1 MAPNLFGNSAA
12 LYLEASQQANFSQD
26 KPVSGDQAA
35 PAAAQSKPN
44 DDKKKYQWKIVW
56 RNVIAFIY
64 LHVGAVYGLYLCVSG
79 AKFLTVLWCEYIIF
93 FCS

>member
-26 KPVSGDQAA
+26 KPASVVQQPAA
-35 PAAAQSKPN
+35 PAAQPKPN
-44 DDKKKYQWKIVW
+44 DDKKKYKWRIVW

-64 LHVGAVYGLYLCVSG
+64 LHVGAVYGLYLMLSG
-79 AKFLTVLWCEYIIF
+79 AKLLTILWCE
-93 FCS
+93 